1 MISESMPRQA
11 RLDAPGTLHHIIARA
26 SDGILLFRD
35 RKDRENLL
43 SRLPLL
49 LTATGTKILAW
60 ALMDNHFHLLV
71 LSGQQKISK
80 FMRCLLTG
88 YALSYNRKYHRRG
101 HLFQNRFKS
110 IVCEKEAY
118 LLELVRYI
126 HLNPLRV
133 GKIKSLSEL
142 DSYPWSG
149 HGILIGKMK
158 NSWQEK
164 DFVLNQFSPDAR
176 KAVQIYYRFL
186 GEGKEQGKREDLSGG
201 GLVRS
206 YGGWSRVI
214 SLRGKSDRLDHDP
227 RILGKSEYVQEILQ
241 EASQDIRR
249 QFKTGEK
256 EPLISQAIN
265 RLCRQEGIN
274 ELELRHGGQR
284 KAVSKVRARLAFQLN
299 REFGIPMAEIARAAG
314 VSTSAITKAI
324 KKFEAAK

>member
-1 MISESMPRQA
+1 MISKIMPRQA
-11 RLDAPGTLHHIIARA
+11 RLDSPGTLHHIIARA
-26 SDGILLFRD
+26 IEGVLLFRD
-35 RKDRENLL
+35 RKDRELFL

-49 LTATGTKILAW
+49 LKATGTKILAW
-60 ALMDNHFHLLV
+60 ALMDNHFHLLI

-101 HLFQNRFKS
+101 HLFQSRFKS

-126 HLNPLRV
+126 HLNPLRA
-133 GKIKSLSEL
+133 GKVKSLSEL

-158 NSWQEK
+158 NDWQEK
-164 DFVLNQFSPDAR
+164 DFVLSQFSPDAR
-176 KAVQIYYRFL
+176 RAVQIYHRFL

-214 SLRGKSDRLDHDP
+214 SLRGKSNPLDHDP
-227 RILGKSEYVQEILQ
+227 RILGKTEYVKEILA
-241 EASQDIRR
+241 EASQEIRR

-256 EPLISQAIN
+256 ETLISQSIN
-265 RLCRQEGIN
+265 LLCRQEGIN
-274 ELELRHGGQR
+274 EMELRRGGQR
-284 KAVSKVRARLAFQLN
+284 KPVSKVRSQLAFQLN

-314 VSTSAITKAI
+314 VSASAIGKAI
-324 KKFEAAK
+324 KKFEGVK